1 MALVRS
7 QFLSFSVLTRIELS
21 SLKQNNNNGIKKT
34 HNDRTSKKAL
44 NRKIFPC
51 SLRWVYSAHF
61 LSDFII
67 IRGLK
72 VQYNFSVGLMKIMA
86 VAMEFYKRK
95 SNLRSALRNTYY
107 SDTACS
113 LKYAHRTLHYGQQQ
127 HIHTSSTQ
135 SEIVYIL
142 CANSGAKIF
151 YVNELCNI
159 QIAHF

>member
-1 MALVRS
+1 
-7 QFLSFSVLTRIELS
+7 
-21 SLKQNNNNGIKKT
+21 
-34 HNDRTSKKAL
+34 
-44 NRKIFPC
+44 
-51 SLRWVYSAHF
+51 
-61 LSDFII
+61 
-67 IRGLK
+67 
-72 VQYNFSVGLMKIMA
+72 MKIMA